1 MGQTVED
8 IFNREKDGL
17 FHCKTC
23 IKQYFTKTVFE
34 NHLKHEH
41 FSNIKKEKD
50 NEAKKELIVYQ
61 DSNTF
66 PHISTDEILTTSDS
80 MIATSKNIKER
91 KLSNQTLAAGVKLE
105 VTAEISKERPSK
117 NLKETNLK

>member
-1 MGQTVED
+1 MGQNVED

-66 PHISTDEILTTSDS
+66 PHISTDEIFTRS
-80 MIATSKNIKER
+80 
-91 KLSNQTLAAGVKLE
+91 
-105 VTAEISKERPSK
+105 
-117 NLKETNLK
+117 

>member
-1 MGQTVED
+1 MFCQRMGQNVED

-66 PHISTDEILTTSDS
+66 PHHH
-80 MIATSKNIKER
+80 
-91 KLSNQTLAAGVKLE
+91 V
-105 VTAEISKERPSK
+105 
-117 NLKETNLK
+117 